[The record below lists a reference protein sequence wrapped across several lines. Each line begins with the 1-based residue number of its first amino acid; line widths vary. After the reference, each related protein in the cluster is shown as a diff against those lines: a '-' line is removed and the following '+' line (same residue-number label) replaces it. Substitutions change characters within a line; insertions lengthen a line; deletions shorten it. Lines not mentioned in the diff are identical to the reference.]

1 MKNSIIMAVFFFASV
16 SCTKKDDCKET
27 LLSIKHFESEYGCEN
42 TKHTLLIDT
51 VNACVVIRSKE
62 SYDELVSGICHPE
75 INFSLYDLIIG
86 KQSTGNWN
94 DTILYDYRKTCPE
107 NNLTLT
113 IEIVQSDLTLPDNV
127 VYHALIP
134 KLGDEETLYLNIN
147 VR

>member
-1 MKNSIIMAVFFFASV
+1 MS
-16 SCTKKDDCKET
+16 TKQ
-27 LLSIKHFESEYGCEN
+27 FESEYGCEN

-113 IEIVQSDLTLPDNV
+113 IEIVQSDLTLADNV